1 MNKKVTNM
9 IDFNPTTG
17 IITLNMN
24 GLNMPVKRQKLTERI
39 KNKTNYGNAN

>member
-1 MNKKVTNM
+1 MVYINTD
-9 IDFNPTTG
+9 IS
-17 IITLNMN
+17 IITLDFR